1 MQPFIEHKINL
12 NLILARS
19 PVFTHLAATLGGLST
34 IRAFGA
40 QKILVEEF
48 DGHQDIHSAA
58 WYMFI
63 TTSSAFGLTL
73 DIMALIFVAVITFTF
88 LVAGEG
94 MNVTKHFV
102 AIY

>member
-1 MQPFIEHKINL
+1 MIS
-12 NLILARS
+12 ARS
-19 PVFTHLAATLGGLST
+19 PVFTHLGATLGGLST

-48 DGHQDIHSAA
+48 DAHQDIHSAA

-63 TTSSAFGLTL
+63 TTSSAFGLIL
-73 DIMALIFVAVITFTF
+73 DIMALVFVAVITFTF

-94 MNVTKHFV
+94 IGESCMTFQLFF
-102 AIY
+102 I